1 MTIPE
6 RNVEDVPAAERVHDG
21 GMRIRPFVDTPR
33 RLIMNSFIPVKKE
46 LFTES
51 FNLFPTNEKE

>member
-1 MTIPE
+1 MKTYPPRSE
-6 RNVEDVPAAERVHDG
+6 FMMAD
-21 GMRIRPFVDTPR
+21 MRIRPFVDTAR